1 MKPLII
7 LIITFA
13 LAFAASALLEIPFIA
28 KNDLRRCIVGLL
40 IACVFYI
47 GFLVFRHA
55 ALQEYQQTK
64 KE

>member
-1 MKPLII
+1 MKPLFI

-28 KNDLRRCIVGLL
+28 KSALRSGIVGLL
-40 IACVFYI
+40 IACIIFL

>member
-1 MKPLII
+1 MKPLFI

-13 LAFAASALLEIPFIA
+13 LAFVASALLEISFISKSA
-28 KNDLRRCIVGLL
+28 VRCGIVWLL
-40 IACVFYI
+40 IVCIFFI